1 MENASKALIIAG
13 AILISILLI
22 SVGIL
27 VMNSTGGVQDEM
39 LKQMNQTQIQSF
51 NASFTNYSGTNKT
64 ASDVK
69 SLYGIVTSSN
79 STHDDSMQVAM
90 TIGGS
95 PVTSEMITDLSTKV
109 RYRIVVNVNTEKGV
123 VDTIAVTATSASG
136 SGTGGSSTPVPTI

>member
-39 LKQMNQTQIQSF
+39 LKQMTQTQLQSF

-64 ASDVK
+64 VSDIK

-79 STHDDSMQVAM
+79 STHDNSMQVAM
-90 TIGGS
+90 TINGQ

-109 RYRIVVNVNTEKGV
+109 RYRIVVNVNAEKGV
-123 VDTIAVTATSASG
+123 VDTIAVTAAGSG
-136 SGTGGSSTPVPTI
+136 SGSGNTTVPTI